1 MTGEAPS
8 GKLLPALSPGGAGN
22 QQGGD
27 REAYQE
33 QKGKGYNEALGSNDR
48 LPSPVATLLVKGITY
63 KEASPLGT
71 KRL

>member
-8 GKLLPALSPGGAGN
+8 GKLLLVLHPGGAGN

-33 QKGKGYNEALGSNDR
+33 QKGKGYNQALGSHDR
-48 LPSPVATLLVKGITY
+48 LPRPVATLLNQGQKV
-63 KEASPLGT
+63 
-71 KRL
+71 